1 MPSSSIFTGLS
12 GEIPLRFW
20 RFELDFFSSLSL
32 SSSSSSSSSVKARAE
47 GVDVFIYD
55 KYQGVPFD
63 GGIRVRWESWAA
75 SNIYLAPDWDEENAV
90 AMITLR
96 KKKEGCFEGRSGHA
110 YALAKP
116 KAGGDQRDFEFANY
130 PAFLIVARD

>member
-20 RFELDFFSSLSL
+20 RFELDFFSSLS
-32 SSSSSSSSSVKARAE
+32 SSSSSSSPSELKARAE

-55 KYQGVPFD
+55 KDKGVPFD
-63 GGIRVRWESWAA
+63 GGVEVRWQPWSA
-75 SNIYLAPDWDEENAV
+75 STIYLAPDPDEENAV
-90 AMITLR
+90 AAVTLR
-96 KKKEGCFEGRSGHA
+96 TSHHNVKYNKNGHV

-116 KAGGDQRDFEFANY
+116 KAGGDQRNFEFANY